1 VQSGQIE
8 GSDMDDSSRKIVLII
23 ATATAAALLFM
34 AARYVVESKPEPVA
48 ATAQDTKM
56 AAPVAPVAAPIDE
69 FDTDPEQPDNGES
82 FPEEDGFPPMGEPTV
97 NIEQGGNSG
106 NYQPPVATSPQPAQE
121 QMPQAATGP
130 EGYEAN
136 N

>member
-1 VQSGQIE
+1 
-8 GSDMDDSSRKIVLII
+8 MDDSSRKIVLII

-48 ATAQDTKM
+48 ATTQDTKL
-56 AAPVAPVAAPIDE
+56 AAPAAPVAAPIE
-69 FDTDPEQPDNGES
+69 ESDTDPDQPDDGEN

-97 NIEQGGNSG
+97 NIEQGGNPG
-106 NYQPPVATSPQPAQE
+106 NYQPPVATVPQPAQD
-121 QMPQAATGP
+121 QMPQPATGA